1 MNVNFVKY
9 LAVLLDAGPEIK
21 DQIQENYDFLMDIKN
36 RMFSEDQDETSATS
50 VRTSDQWCNGYP
62 AVASI
67 CEKAGP
73 PRVASGESRA
83 AGFLTDL
90 INGFTRE
97 NLNEAIEL
105 VLALKKFFGLGCEE
119 TSQNDGAADDLVD
132 GQA

>member
-1 MNVNFVKY
+1 MNLFFIKY

-36 RMFSEDQDETSATS
+36 RMFNEDQDETTTS
-50 VRTSDQWCNGYP
+50 SIRTADQWCTGYP

-67 CEKAGP
+67 CEKAAP

-83 AGFLTDL
+83 SGFLTDL
-90 INGFTRE
+90 IDGFSRD

-105 VLALKKFFGLGCEE
+105 LLALKKFFGLGSEE
-119 TSQNDGAADDLVD
+119 TNENEGVDDE
-132 GQA
+132 QINS